1 MASATE
7 SPGEGGATAPEA
19 ATAVVERPAAS
30 DDEKARRRA
39 ESQERAKLM
48 AQLSADVKMRV
59 ATREITLPQAL
70 AEAGLEIPEWLRTG
84 ASAPPDA
91 PAPPGDVEPSLTGV
105 DPHSEV
111 KPELDAQKAEAAAEG
126 RELVGGAP
134 GPDTQ
139 PVAPRTVEDATPA
152 SVSPPA
158 DPKEAKRAEAQRKL
172 ALMQRLP
179 SELKLRVA
187 KREISL
193 EDAMREAGV
202 GAGMSTKIALDGV
215 GGQGVRL
222 IAGVMGALLARMG
235 KEVTVL
241 FDYDSSVRGS
251 MSDAFLIFDDEP
263 IANPVVEEADIML
276 KLADKGHLR
285 ISGRKVVAD
294 LGLDVPGAE
303 QIPFASLGSQLFGK
317 ELFGNMIALGRILRL
332 AHIDWDEPAIRES
345 LPRRYVE
352 ENVAAIRYGY
362 DLTDEEI
369 ARLAAAAPPS
379 RFQMNT
385 AATAETHERTV
396 SAGHGVAAGTPLD
409 E

>member
-1 MASATE
+1 MT
-7 SPGEGGATAPEA
+7 
-19 ATAVVERPAAS
+19 
-30 DDEKARRRA
+30 
-39 ESQERAKLM
+39 
-48 AQLSADVKMRV
+48 
-59 ATREITLPQAL
+59 
-70 AEAGLEIPEWLRTG
+70 
-84 ASAPPDA
+84 
-91 PAPPGDVEPSLTGV
+91 
-105 DPHSEV
+105 
-111 KPELDAQKAEAAAEG
+111 
-126 RELVGGAP
+126 
-134 GPDTQ
+134 
-139 PVAPRTVEDATPA
+139 
-152 SVSPPA
+152 
-158 DPKEAKRAEAQRKL
+158 
-172 ALMQRLP
+172 
-179 SELKLRVA
+179 
-187 KREISL
+187 
-193 EDAMREAGV
+193 
-202 GAGMSTKIALDGV
+202 TKIALDGV

-303 QIPFASLGSQLFGK
+303 QIPFASLGSQHFGK

-332 AHIDWDEPAIRES
+332 AEIDFDEDAIRES

-352 ENVAAIRYGY
+352 ENVAAIRFGY
-362 DLTDEEI
+362 DLTEDDI

-385 AATAETHERTV
+385 AATAAEGSAWTVGIVMREARLEDAGVIAEIWLASFKATYGFPPAHAMRTFAPGSPTSSCPKRRLDRGGGRRAV
-396 SAGHGVAAGTPLD
+396 GFISIGDGSIEQLYVLAAAGPDAASVRASCALRRRAALPASSSGRSRSTTERGASTSDTASAPSS
-409 E
+409 